1 MDLMTLF
8 RRVLTRTYWA
18 RRMRSVGPGTVLH
31 KPILV
36 ANPQYIELGA
46 RTLIRDHARIE
57 TVVRPN
63 VSRPPRLVIGD
74 DVNIEQGV
82 HIICQGEVVIEN
94 EVSITPY
101 CVIVDT
107 DHPFNDPDLPP
118 KIGARLNARGDNR
131 VRIGQ
136 GSFIG
141 AHSVIL
147 PGVDIGRGCVVGAG
161 SVVASSVPDYCVVS
175 GAPARILRRFDTATR
190 TWKTEPR

>member
-1 MDLMTLF
+1 MNLMNLF

-36 ANPQYIELGA
+36 VNPQYIELGA

-57 TVVRPN
+57 TILRPD
-63 VSRPPRLVIGD
+63 VARRPRLVIGD

-82 HIICQGEVVIEN
+82 HIICQGEVLIEN
-94 EVSITPY
+94 DVSITPY

-107 DHPFNDPDLPP
+107 DHPFNDPDQLP
-118 KIGARLNARGDNR
+118 KIGARLNARDDSR

-141 AHSVIL
+141 AHSIIL
-147 PGVDIGRGCVVGAG
+147 PGADIGRGCIVGAG
-161 SVVASSVPDYCVVS
+161 SVVTGSVPDYCVVS
-175 GAPARILRRFDTATR
+175 GAPARILRRFDPQTR
-190 TWKTEPR
+190 TWKAEPR